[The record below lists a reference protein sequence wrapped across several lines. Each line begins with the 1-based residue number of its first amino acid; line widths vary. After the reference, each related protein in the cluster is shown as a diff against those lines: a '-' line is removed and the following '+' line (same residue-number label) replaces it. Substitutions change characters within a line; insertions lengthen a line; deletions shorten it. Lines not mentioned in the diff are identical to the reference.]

1 MTISRSIDCME
12 RTIADLSR
20 QPGFPHNY
28 CNVASKQLLALLQE
42 EGKDA
47 RLQFSY
53 LEKGEG
59 HAFVVEK
66 LENGEEI
73 ILDPTY
79 AQYDLNYHGKGFVG
93 AHFPDKILE
102 QNRSE
107 AEQFLQEQ
115 RKWYA
120 DFDDDQQ

>member
-1 MTISRSIDCME
+1 MHRMTSVQCMQKTIDKFSKE
-12 RTIADLSR
+12 PD
-20 QPGFPHNY
+20 FPHNY
-28 CNVASKQLLALLQE
+28 CNVASKQLLELLQN

-66 LENGEEI
+66 LETGKEI

-79 AQYDLNYHGKGFVG
+79 AQYDANYQGKGFVG
-93 AHFPDKILE
+93 EQFPDKLLE
-102 QNRSE
+102 QHRCE
-107 AEQFLQEQ
+107 ADAFLQEQ
-115 RKWYA
+115 RRWYQEGVY
-120 DFDDDQQ
+120 DRS